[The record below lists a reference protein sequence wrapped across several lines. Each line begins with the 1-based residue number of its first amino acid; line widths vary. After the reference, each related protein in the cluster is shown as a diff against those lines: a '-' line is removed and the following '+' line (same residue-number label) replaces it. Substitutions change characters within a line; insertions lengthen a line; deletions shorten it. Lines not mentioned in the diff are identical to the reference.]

1 MPYVDGES
9 LRDRLRREAQLPLE
23 EALRI
28 VREVALALDHAH
40 RHGVI
45 HRDIKPENILLSDGQ
60 ALVADFGVARPLEQ
74 GTQERL
80 TETGLMVGTPAYM
93 SPEQA
98 SGGMVDARSDIY
110 ALACVLYE
118 LLAGEPP
125 YTGPTPQ
132 SITAKRLVDPVPSVR
147 RVREGV
153 PEGVERA
160 ITRAMAKVPAD
171 RFATASQFAA
181 NLNEGAKSQSSPP
194 RQFPRAHTRALV
206 AVATLVLAVMAGIYL
221 WQRFAAARAVQATD
235 VASAGVA
242 FSAPSGPSI
251 AVLPFANLSSDREN
265 EYFSDGI
272 TEELINGLANVAG
285 LSVAARTSSFS
296 FKGKNADVRE
306 IGARLGVR
314 HVLEGSVRK
323 SGDRI
328 RITAQLIN
336 TSDGYHLWSRTFDRK
351 VQDVFVVQDE
361 LARAIVSSLQLQ
373 LMGDSVIIKT
383 ATADPEAHDLYL
395 KGRYFWNRP
404 LDANL
409 RKAINFFE
417 RALERDSTYALAYSG
432 LADAYFLLGAHGY
445 VPPKEVLPR
454 AKAAALKAI
463 VLDSTLAEAHI
474 SLASVARW
482 WDWNPAFA
490 ERHFQRAIAL
500 NPRYPEA
507 YRLHAWLLV
516 DQVDTAGAIREMRR
530 AQTLDPLSPLI
541 SAQLGVMF
549 SFARTYDSALEQGR
563 RTLELDSSWATARG
577 AYRGLSITYMRLGRL
592 DEAFRVMEKL
602 ASQSREEQDHSTHL
616 TYLNLYVAAG
626 RLREARNELRAVQ
639 EIANRRYIRA
649 GDIAAAYALLGERDS
664 AFAWLERGVRERS
677 LGTQLKVTPAFE
689 TLHSDPRW
697 SRILSAM
704 NLD

>member
-1 MPYVDGES
+1 M
-9 LRDRLRREAQLPLE
+9 
-23 EALRI
+23 
-28 VREVALALDHAH
+28 
-40 RHGVI
+40 
-45 HRDIKPENILLSDGQ
+45 
-60 ALVADFGVARPLEQ
+60 
-74 GTQERL
+74 
-80 TETGLMVGTPAYM
+80 
-93 SPEQA
+93 
-98 SGGMVDARSDIY
+98 
-110 ALACVLYE
+110 
-118 LLAGEPP
+118 
-125 YTGPTPQ
+125 
-132 SITAKRLVDPVPSVR
+132 
-147 RVREGV
+147 
-153 PEGVERA
+153 
-160 ITRAMAKVPAD
+160 
-171 RFATASQFAA
+171 
-181 NLNEGAKSQSSPP
+181 
-194 RQFPRAHTRALV
+194 
-206 AVATLVLAVMAGIYL
+206 ATL
-221 WQRFAAARAVQATD
+221 RAARAVQATD

-285 LSVAARTSSFS
+285 LSVAARTSSSS

-432 LADAYFLLGAHGY
+432 LADAYYLLGAHGY
-445 VPPKEVLPR
+445 VPPKGVLPR

-516 DQVDTAGAIREMRR
+516 DQADTAGAIREMRR

-541 SAQLGVMF
+541 SSQLGVMF
-549 SFARTYDSALEQGR
+549 SFAREYDSALAQGR
-563 RTLELDSSWATARG
+563 WTLELDSSWATARG
-577 AYRGLSITYMRLGRL
+577 AYQGLSITYMRLGRL
-592 DEAFRVMEKL
+592 DEAFHVMEKL

-639 EIANRRYIRA
+639 EIAKRRYIRA
-649 GDIAAAYALLGERDS
+649 GNIAAAYALLGERDS

-689 TLHSDPRW
+689 SLHSDPRW